1 MSHEEEINYITRFK
15 NSFAMKIKS
24 LKNTAMVILVS
35 AVTAVASVFVY
46 GHLFP
51 SHQDVYMSDAPMKA
65 HLASYDNSAGTGIP
79 DNFTDA
85 ANIVIPVTVHIN
97 TKVPPKEVSGGQASS
112 PFGGLFGDDPFSDG
126 GGGRYYTP
134 GKLASG
140 SGVIISDDGY
150 IVTNN
155 HVIDDANQIIVT
167 LDNDKSYKAKVIGTD
182 PNTDLAVLKI
192 DAKDLPYVVFGN
204 SDNVQIGQW
213 VLACGY
219 PLNLQTTVTA
229 GIISA
234 KSRNLGINDEGTNPI
249 ESYLQ
254 TDAAVNPG
262 NSGGPLVNTQ
272 GKLVGIN
279 SAIATMTGSFAG
291 YAYAIPS
298 NLVRKV
304 VNDILK
310 YGMVQRAFLG
320 VYLPDNQPN
329 AVNISFN
336 PNTNALPGFP
346 VIGVVDGGAAAEA
359 GIEKGDII
367 TELGGAKINSEADLL
382 GAIASHR
389 PGDKISVTYIRDG
402 SSHTAD
408 LVLKNKNGTTGIVKA
423 TIIDEL
429 GADLRTLPPKVAKQ
443 IGIPGGVIVANIGSG
458 LIKAQTDMERGFII
472 VKAGNYPVSNVEDL
486 KAALEK
492 QGNNVMLAGFYP
504 DQHGMFY
511 YALNDVKSGIVN

>member
-1 MSHEEEINYITRFK
+1 M
-15 NSFAMKIKS
+15 MKIKNFKHVS
-24 LKNTAMVILVS
+24 LIVLVS
-35 AVTAVASVFVY
+35 AVTAFVCVFTYARFFPGHQEVY
-46 GHLFP
+46 L
-51 SHQDVYMSDAPMKA
+51 SDNPVKV
-65 HLASYDNSAGTGIP
+65 HYASYDSQATSTGVP
-79 DNFTDA
+79 DNFTNA
-85 ANIVIPVTVHIN
+85 AQVVIPVTVHIN
-97 TKVPPKEVSGGQASS
+97 TKVPPKEVSGGQTTS
-112 PFGGLFGDDPFSDG
+112 PFGGFFGDPFSDMWG
-126 GGGRYYTP
+126 GGHYYTP

-140 SGVIISDDGY
+140 SGVIISNDGY

-155 HVIDDANQIIVT
+155 HVVDGAEQIIVT
-167 LDNDKSYKAKVIGTD
+167 LDNAKSYKAKIVGTD

-204 SDNVQIGQW
+204 SDQVQVGQW

-272 GKLVGIN
+272 GELVGIN
-279 SAIATMTGSFAG
+279 SAIATPTGSFAG

-320 VYLPDNQPN
+320 VYLPNKRAN
-329 AVNISFN
+329 AMNISFD
-336 PNTNALPGFP
+336 PNSDAIPGFK
-346 VIGVVDGGAAAEA
+346 VVGVVDNGAAAEA
-359 GIEKGDII
+359 GVRKGDII
-367 TELGGAKINSEADLL
+367 THLGGAKINSEADLL

-389 PGDKISVTYIRDG
+389 PGDKVDLTYVRDG
-402 SSHTAD
+402 ESHKVTV
-408 LVLKNKNGTTGIVKA
+408 VLKNKNGTTGIVKA
-423 TIIDEL
+423 TIMDEL
-429 GADLRTLPPKVAKQ
+429 GANLQTLPPKIAKQ
-443 IGIPGGVIVANIGSG
+443 IGIDGGVVVASIGSG
-458 LIKAQTDMERGFII
+458 LIKQQTDMQRGFII
-472 VKAGNYPVSNVEDL
+472 VKAGNYPVRNVEDL
-486 KAALEK
+486 QNALEK

-504 DQHGMFY
+504 NQTGMFY
-511 YALNDVKSGIVN
+511 YALNDLKSGIVN

>member
-1 MSHEEEINYITRFK
+1 
-15 NSFAMKIKS
+15 MKIKN
-24 LKNTAMVILVS
+24 LKNVAVMITVS
-35 AVTAVASVFVY
+35 AVTAFACFFAY
-46 GHLFP
+46 GHFFN
-51 SHQDVYMSDAPMKA
+51 SHSDVYLTDAPVKA
-65 HLASYDNSAGTGIP
+65 HFASYDNTAAGTGVP
-79 DNFTDA
+79 DNFTNA
-85 ANIVIPVTVHIN
+85 AHVVIPVTVHIN
-97 TKVPPKEVSGGQASS
+97 TKVAPKEVSGGRAAS
-112 PFGGLFGDDPFSDG
+112 PFGGLFGDDPFSGGFG
-126 GGGRYYTP
+126 GGHYYTP

-155 HVIDDANQIIVT
+155 HVVDDANKIIVT
-167 LDNDKSYKAKVIGTD
+167 LDNDKSYSAKVIGTD

-192 DAKDLPYVVFGN
+192 DAKNLPYIVFGN
-204 SDNVQIGQW
+204 SDNVEIGQW

-262 NSGGPLVNTQ
+262 SSGGPLVNTA

-279 SAIATMTGSFAG
+279 SAIATPTRSFAG

-320 VYLPDNQPN
+320 VYLPNHRNGGVNVSFDPN
-329 AVNISFN
+329 SDAI
-336 PNTNALPGFP
+336 AGFP
-346 VIGVVDGGAAAEA
+346 VIGVVDGGAAATA
-359 GIEKGDII
+359 GIAKGDVI

-389 PGDKISVTYIRDG
+389 PGDKVSITYVRNGDTH
-402 SSHTAD
+402 SAS
-408 LVLKNKNGTTGIVKA
+408 LVLKNKDGNTSIVKA
-423 TIIDEL
+423 TVVDAL
-429 GADLRTLPPKVAKQ
+429 GVQLRDLPASIAKE
-443 IGIPGGVIVANIGSG
+443 IGIPGGVMVASIGRG
-458 LIKAQTDMERGFII
+458 LIKEQTDMEKGFII
-472 VKAGNYPVSNVEDL
+472 VKAGNYPVKSKEDL
-486 KAALEK
+486 ANALKK

-504 DQHGMFY
+504 DRHGMYY
-511 YALNDVKSGIVN
+511 YALNDVKSGTVN